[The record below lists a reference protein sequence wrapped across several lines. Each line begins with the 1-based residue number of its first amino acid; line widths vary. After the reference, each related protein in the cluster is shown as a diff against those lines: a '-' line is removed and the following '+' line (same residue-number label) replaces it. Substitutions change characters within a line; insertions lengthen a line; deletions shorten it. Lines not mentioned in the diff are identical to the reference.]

1 MRTCKFFP
9 RLLLAVFRRVSANY
23 SLSFILLAESSGT
36 QWDPRQLYPFAS
48 TFDACVFKNVIPA
61 CIKPAIDFLPFW
73 VCPLSN
79 TNNKTICFLQTLAT
93 QLISSLSDIFLQ
105 TREVAVCV
113 KILSQILGTTP
124 LAPTTMK
131 HSVSWVSDFCV
142 SSDKLS
148 SPNLGFLCTV
158 LLPCDRFTSIPK
170 KMVSVHIHRVSLHLS
185 PHLI

>member
-48 TFDACVFKNVIPA
+48 TFDACVFKSVIPA

-113 KILSQILGTTP
+113 KISMGKQFLKYLEQLLWHQQPWNTQSVEYPTSAYHPISCLPQI
-124 LAPTTMK
+124 
-131 HSVSWVSDFCV
+131 
-142 SSDKLS
+142 
-148 SPNLGFLCTV
+148 
-158 LLPCDRFTSIPK
+158 
-170 KMVSVHIHRVSLHLS
+170 
-185 PHLI
+185 